1 MKNHIKIKVIG
12 IGGAGGNILTRI
24 PRPYSKSVELIAI
37 NSDLQDLKTT
47 KADKKIQIG
56 RKKTLGL
63 GSGMNPKVGREAAEE
78 SKEEIR
84 NIIAGGDI
92 VFIICGL
99 GGGTGSG
106 ASPVVAEIAKETDAL
121 VIGIATFPFYFEG
134 AQRKKIAHQA
144 LSILEKNLDTFVVIF
159 NDKVLDKVQN
169 STNIDSAFYLVDE
182 IIHNIIFDIL
192 HLLITPGLIN
202 IDLADLSSIMK
213 NAGRAFFGIG
223 KGHGEKK
230 IEQAT
235 EEALTSP
242 FLGTSIDGAK
252 GILFN
257 IAGGK
262 NLTLFDVQQTA
273 NIINKKSS
281 PQAKII
287 FGAFQNNKQFRPDEV
302 RITLIA
308 TGI

>member
-1 MKNHIKIKVIG
+1 MKIKVIG
-12 IGGAGGNILTRI
+12 IGGAGGNILTRL
-24 PRPYSKSVELIAI
+24 PRPYPKPVELIAI
-37 NSDLQDLKTT
+37 NSDLQDLKAT

-56 RKKTLGL
+56 KKRTLGL
-63 GSGMNPKVGREAAEE
+63 GSGMNPKIGREAAEE
-78 SKEEIR
+78 SKEEIK
-84 NIIAGGDI
+84 NVITGGDI

-106 ASPVVAEIAKETDAL
+106 ASPVVANIAKETGAL
-121 VIGIATFPFYFEG
+121 TIGIVTFPFYFEG
-134 AQRKKIAHQA
+134 AQRKKIAHRA
-144 LSILEKNLDTFVVIF
+144 LSILEKNLDTFIVVF

-169 STNIDSAFYLVDE
+169 ATNISSAFYLIDE
-182 IIHNIIFDIL
+182 TIHNIIFDVL
-192 HLLITPGLIN
+192 NLIVTPGLIN

-223 KGHGEKK
+223 KGQGEKK

-235 EEALTSP
+235 KEALTSP
-242 FLGTSIDGAK
+242 FLETSIDGAK

-262 NLTLFDVQQTA
+262 NLTLFDVQKTA
-273 NIINKKSS
+273 NIINQKGS

-287 FGAFQNNKQFRPDEV
+287 FGAFQNNKQFQPDEV

>member
-1 MKNHIKIKVIG
+1 MKNCIKIKVIG

-24 PRPYSKSVELIAI
+24 PRPYPKSVELIAI
-37 NSDLQDLKTT
+37 NSDLQDLRTT

-63 GSGMNPKVGREAAEE
+63 GTGMNPKVGREAAEE
-78 SKEEIR
+78 SKEEVE
-84 NIIAGGDI
+84 NIISGGDI
-92 VFIICGL
+92 VFVICGL

-106 ASPVVAEIAKETDAL
+106 ASPVVARIAKETGAL
-121 VIGIATFPFYFEG
+121 TIGIVTFPFYFEG

-144 LSILEKNLDTFVVIF
+144 LSVLEKDLDTLIAVF
-159 NDKVLDKVQN
+159 NDKVLDKIQN
-169 STNIDSAFYLVDE
+169 STNIDFAFRLIDE
-182 IIHNIIFDIL
+182 TIYNIIFDIL
-192 HLLITPGLIN
+192 NLIITPGLIN

-223 KGHGEKK
+223 KGQGERK

-235 EEALTSP
+235 KEALASP
-242 FLGTSIDGAK
+242 FLGTSMDGAK
-252 GILFN
+252 GVLFN

-262 NLTLFDVQQTA
+262 NLTLFDVQKTA
-273 NIINKKSS
+273 NIINQKSS